1 MSIEFPLCSRG
12 LAAPSRAAAHR
23 ERPRTASA
31 DALVSPALARI
42 LLGRTW
48 LGRIARGV
56 AFAAVG
62 GVLGILAAEFVAY
75 ANAQPKGLMYD
86 VGGGRRMRMVC
97 EGLAA
102 PGKPTVVFEAG
113 AFGFSGD
120 WAYVQNDLAA
130 QGVRSCAYDR
140 AGMGLS
146 DPSSEPRDGINVA
159 RDLEKLL
166 AAARIDGPL
175 VLVGHSMAGS
185 RLELFANRN
194 PGRVKGLVFVDT
206 TPSDVMDKPAIKKYV
221 TSFADGTEAAAN
233 TAPFGILR
241 LLAVT
246 SLGDKTGLPREED
259 LEKRWQFG
267 SPGFDRVAY
276 LESRNWPLVAEQAL
290 QSGRVDPRIP
300 VAVVSAGQVEAD
312 EDPLMKSVQPRP
324 ALASDRGYVEMVDGA
339 THHSILGERYAPT
352 IVKGVDFVLN
362 AAADKGMEGVR
373 MATVFEGQSQMADTG
388 AGAARN

>member
-1 MSIEFPLCSRG
+1 
-12 LAAPSRAAAHR
+12 
-23 ERPRTASA
+23 
-31 DALVSPALARI
+31 
-42 LLGRTW
+42 
-48 LGRIARGV
+48 
-56 AFAAVG
+56 
-62 GVLGILAAEFVAY
+62 
-75 ANAQPKGLMYD
+75 
-86 VGGGRRMRMVC
+86 MRMVC
-97 EGLAA
+97 EGQADA
-102 PGKPTVVFEAG
+102 HRPTVVFEAG

-120 WAYVQNDLAA
+120 WAYVQNGLTTK
-130 QGVRSCAYDR
+130 GVRSCAYDR

-146 DPSSEPRDGINVA
+146 DPSKEPRDGVNVA

-185 RLELFANRN
+185 RLELFTNRN

-206 TPSDVMDKPAIKKYV
+206 TPSDVMDEPAIRKYV
-221 TSFADGTEAAAN
+221 ADFADGTEAAAR

-246 SLGDKTGLPREED
+246 SLGDKTGLPPEES

-267 SPGFDRVAY
+267 SPAFDRVAW

-290 QSGRVDPRIP
+290 KSGKVDPRIP
-300 VAVVSAGQVEAD
+300 VAVVSAGEVEAD
-312 EDPLMKSVQPRP
+312 EDPLMKSVQPRL
-324 ALASDRGYVEMVDGA
+324 ALASDRGYVEVVDGA

-362 AAADKGMEGVR
+362 AAADKTHEGMR
-373 MATVFEGQSQMADTG
+373 LATVFEGQSQMADTERG
-388 AGAARN
+388 DARN